1 MGVFS
6 FGGEIRIYF
15 ELPQRCCT
23 SGEEEDEVGKL
34 HEATEVV
41 AGAINLGRYGVA
53 NCRREGDITAR
64 WRATEST
71 KLSHRLRDIG
81 GGIGQFVFFLQNTVR
96 KGCYF
101 ANVIFCSLAKD
112 TDRCT

>member
-15 ELPQRCCT
+15 ELPQRCCA

-41 AGAINLGRYGVA
+41 AGAINLGRYGVVDF
-53 NCRREGDITAR
+53 RREGNSTVR

-71 KLSHRLRDIG
+71 KLLHRLHDIG
-81 GGIGQFVFFLQNTVR
+81 GEVVKLVFFYKTPLGQVP
-96 KGCYF
+96 
-101 ANVIFCSLAKD
+101 IF
-112 TDRCT
+112 RM